1 MENSWLVSNQVTLER
16 TKKLLI
22 ELEYLPIFQDYP
34 VRTIHS
40 LLKGFE
46 VEVNVLQREV
56 DKLRSENDKL
66 KKEIKKNK
74 KADEKK
80 EIK

>member
-1 MENSWLVSNQVTLER
+1 MNNSWLVSNTVNLER
-16 TKKLLI
+16 TKRLLI

-46 VEVNVLQREV
+46 AEVIRLQEEV
-56 DKLRSENDKL
+56 DKLSVENSRLQKVIDAG
-66 KKEIKKNK
+66 KETKEV
-74 KADEKK
+74 EK
-80 EIK
+80 